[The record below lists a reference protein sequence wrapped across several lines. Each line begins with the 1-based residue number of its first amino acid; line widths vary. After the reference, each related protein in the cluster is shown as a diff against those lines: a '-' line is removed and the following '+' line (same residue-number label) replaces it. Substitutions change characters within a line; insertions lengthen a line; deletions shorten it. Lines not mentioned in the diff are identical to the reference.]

1 MTIRRHI
8 FALTLAGF
16 VGIPTLAMARTPM
29 GRHVTG
35 IVQKTNIQ
43 AREAEIL
50 RTDTGVTLSFVWNN
64 RTKFV
69 ANMHFVSTA
78 ILQPGNKVEV
88 IYHRP
93 FFGRPFVTKV
103 TLLTTSDGATQTR
116 TSPTSARQAMSRTGC
131 PAPKPTK

>member
-1 MTIRRHI
+1 MRITRCNDVNNPIMIRRHI
-8 FALTLAGF
+8 FALALAVV
-16 VGIPTLAMARTPM
+16 VGIPTLATARTPT

-50 RTDTGVTLSFVWNN
+50 RTDTGGTLNFVWKN

-69 ANMHFVSTA
+69 ANMQFVSAA
-78 ILQPGNKVEV
+78 ILQQGDKVEV

-103 TLLTTSDGATQTR
+103 TLLPATKHI
-116 TSPTSARQAMSRTGC
+116 P
-131 PAPKPTK
+131 